1 SPHWPLIEAIEP
13 LEREIRV
20 SVMAASQA
28 CVCDALRLAGEND
41 RIEGYGRL
49 FREF

>member
-1 SPHWPLIEAIEP
+1 VIAAIEP
-13 LEREIRV
+13 LEREFGV

-28 CVCDALRLAGEND
+28 CVWDALRLCGVND

-49 FREF
+49 LREF

>member
-1 SPHWPLIEAIEP
+1 MTALQAI
-13 LEREIRV
+13 V
-20 SVMAASQA
+20 WH
-28 CVCDALRLAGEND
+28 ALRSVGVND